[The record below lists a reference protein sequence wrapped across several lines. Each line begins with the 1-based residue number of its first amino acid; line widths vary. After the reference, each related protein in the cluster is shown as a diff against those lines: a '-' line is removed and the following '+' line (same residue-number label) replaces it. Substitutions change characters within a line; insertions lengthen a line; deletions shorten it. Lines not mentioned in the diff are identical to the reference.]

1 MFRILT
7 RPNYFPDK
15 ILTLEILIK
24 ILINLTFK
32 RRFSIKSSVSVP
44 GRITVGCKLPESEV
58 GDGQSDYGGLVQLGG
73 DGPGQ
78 WQHLGQ
84 LVKFIVFF
92 SPARSGRVTG
102 LLLS

>member
-1 MFRILT
+1 MA
-7 RPNYFPDK
+7 PPVSP
-15 ILTLEILIK
+15 
-24 ILINLTFK
+24 TFK

-44 GRITVGCKLPESEV
+44 GRITVSCKLPESEV

-73 DGPGQ
+73 DGSGQ

-84 LVKFIVFF
+84 LVKFIIFF
-92 SPARSGRVTG
+92 SAARPGRVTG

>member
-1 MFRILT
+1 MAAQVS
-7 RPNYFPDK
+7 P
-15 ILTLEILIK
+15 
-24 ILINLTFK
+24 TFK

-73 DGPGQ
+73 DGSGQ
-78 WQHLGQ
+78 WQHFGQ
-84 LVKFIVFF
+84 LVKFIIFF
-92 SPARSGRVTG
+92 SAARSGRVTG